1 MARLAEVKEHA
12 FRLFGKGEALHAL
25 RLADAALTGAPL
37 DFECRLLAAD
47 CLLALGER
55 DPAIEGYRAV
65 ARYALE
71 AGHPLVTVVI
81 ARVLSS
87 IEVESD
93 DLEAALV
100 VRYGADSELVGRM
113 AARVALPGSDTEVPG
128 PDLRAAP
135 PDNFLADA
143 ARRVIHCTD
152 GFDGYPEAVHAIPLL
167 SELSEA
173 AFRRVLST
181 LVVRRLPD
189 GALALR
195 EGEIGQSFF
204 FVASG
209 EVRVYDTDGL
219 GRQNELARL
228 HEGSIFGEMALL
240 SAQPRSASVQ
250 VVGNADLLEVTRES
264 LAALADELDQVA
276 LALHR
281 FTRDRLL
288 RNLMARSSLFRP
300 FDRTQQR
307 DLLRR
312 FTSHDVAAGTA
323 IIREGDEGRGLYVV
337 LSGEVEVAKKGTG
350 GTDTPL
356 ATLRAG
362 DVFGE
367 MALLTGGAAT
377 ATVIAARPSTVLFLA
392 REYVARIVAG
402 VPEIKAYLE
411 ALADD
416 RALDTRLAMEG
427 QLDEDEVIL
436 I

>member
-1 MARLAEVKEHA
+1 MARLAEVKPHA

-25 RLADAALTGAPL
+25 RLADAVVTGAPL

-55 DPAIEGYRAV
+55 DLGIEAYRAV

-81 ARVLSS
+81 ARVLAS
-87 IEVESD
+87 IEVEAD

-100 VRYGADSELVGRM
+100 VRYGAGSELVGRF
-113 AARVALPGSDTEVPG
+113 AARVPLPDPDTEVPG
-128 PDLRAAP
+128 PDLRVAP
-135 PDNFLADA
+135 PASFLADA
-143 ARRVIHCTD
+143 ARRVIGCTD
-152 GFDGYPEAVHAIPLL
+152 GFDGFPEAVHPIPLL
-167 SELSEA
+167 SDLSEA

-189 GALALR
+189 AALALR

-204 FVASG
+204 FVATG

-219 GRQNELARL
+219 GRQNQLARL
-228 HEGSIFGEMALL
+228 HEGAIFGEMALL

-250 VVGNADLLEVTRES
+250 VVESADLLEVTRES
-264 LAALADELDQVA
+264 LAALADELDPVA
-276 LALHR
+276 MALHR
-281 FTRDRLL
+281 FTRERLL
-288 RNLMARSSLFRP
+288 RNLMTRSALFRP
-300 FDRTQQR
+300 FDRPQQR

-312 FTSHDVAAGTA
+312 FTSHDVVAGTDL
-323 IIREGDEGRGLYVV
+323 IREGDEGRGLFVV
-337 LSGEVEVAKKGTG
+337 LSGEVEVHKQSPT

-367 MALLTGGAAT
+367 MALLAADPAS
-377 ATVIAARPSTVLFLA
+377 ATVTAARPSTVLFLA
-392 REYVARIVAG
+392 REYVDRIVAG

-411 ALADD
+411 ALAED
-416 RALDTRLAMEG
+416 RTLDTRLVMEG
-427 QLDEDEVIL
+427 GADEDEFVL